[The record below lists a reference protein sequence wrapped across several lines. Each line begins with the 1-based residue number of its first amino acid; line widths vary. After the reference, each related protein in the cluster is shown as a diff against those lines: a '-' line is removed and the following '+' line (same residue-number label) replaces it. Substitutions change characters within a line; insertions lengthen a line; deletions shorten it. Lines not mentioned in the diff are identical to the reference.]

1 MGSRETLQRRAG
13 HVALVRGASVEREG
27 GMSRAALPPRQRGA
41 SLFLMSLSS
50 RLLVAAAA
58 AVLLWAAV
66 LWALG

>member
-1 MGSRETLQRRAG
+1 
-13 HVALVRGASVEREG
+13 
-27 GMSRAALPPRQRGA
+27 MSRAALPPRQRGA

-58 AVLLWAAV
+58 AALLWAAV